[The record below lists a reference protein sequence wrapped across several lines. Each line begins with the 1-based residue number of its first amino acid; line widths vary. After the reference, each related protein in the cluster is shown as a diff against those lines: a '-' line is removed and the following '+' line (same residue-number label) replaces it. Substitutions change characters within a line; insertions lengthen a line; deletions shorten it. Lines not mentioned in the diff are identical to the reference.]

1 MVIINIL
8 YLLLSKFSRKIKV
21 ENKERVLPSS
31 LSNAMYNAACI
42 GVSPVSTERYFGL
55 APKPNSRFKNLK
67 WLFCTAV
74 SKKSYVFKNEI
85 KRKIQ

>member
-8 YLLLSKFSRKIKV
+8 SLLISKFSRKIKF

-42 GVSPVSTERYFGL
+42 GVSPSSTERYFGL

-74 SKKSYVFKNEI
+74 SIASFPSEVNI
-85 KRKIQ
+85 